1 MLQSNTLY
9 DSSAIVWSMVFQKT
23 SHELLEKTLIGK
35 RGHLTLLEY
44 MGFMG
49 KTLDDKT
56 ILEFIIIYQ
65 MESRTTL

>member
-1 MLQSNTLY
+1 
-9 DSSAIVWSMVFQKT
+9 MVFQKT

-49 KTLDDKT
+49 NTLDDKT